1 MFPHSKSLR
10 ASLTARLTVALV
22 ALGIIGTVAAY
33 GLGAKYANLA
43 YDQALFDDVNT
54 LAEQIT
60 VDADGSVQVNL
71 PAAALKWLLAD
82 EGELVRYRVTDLR
95 NGKVL
100 ASNGQLGERPT
111 NLTLSGQSGFR
122 DFVSENAALR
132 VAYLR
137 HDIDPVDVPVLI
149 EVAETTK
156 KRDRMAKTILIDVA
170 LFMATVLVVAVGL
183 VWHGVGSG
191 LAPLALLEAE
201 AAQHLGADLQPLERM
216 NSPQEVHGLIDAI
229 NRLMARVA
237 VVMESQSNFIAN
249 AAHQLRTPL
258 AGLRLQAQLA
268 NKMTTPETV
277 RASLAEVEASASR
290 AAHLVDQ
297 ILVLSKAEVIDP
309 LAPSQS
315 VDLAKLANQIIERFL
330 PLADQRNID
339 LGCETGSGNFQVSGN
354 EVLFGELIGNLV
366 DNALRYG
373 NIGGHVTIE
382 IYREANDVLLA
393 VGDDGPG
400 FSDTDRAQVFRRFYR
415 SDLSH
420 SDGAGL
426 GLAIVSEIA
435 ERYHAEL
442 NLESVV
448 GKGSRFELRF
458 SCYNGGEA
466 GVS

>member
-10 ASLTARLTVALV
+10 ASLTARLTLALV
-22 ALGIIGTVAAY
+22 ALGIIGTFAAY
-33 GLGAKYANLA
+33 ELGAQYANVA

-54 LAEQIT
+54 LAQQIT
-60 VDADGSVQVNL
+60 VDADGTVQVNL

-82 EGELVRYRVTDLR
+82 EGEVVRYRVTDLR

-100 ASNGQLGERPT
+100 AANGQLGERPT
-111 NLTLSGQSGFR
+111 NLSLSGQSGFR
-122 DFVSENAALR
+122 DFVSGHTALR

-137 HDIDPVDVPVLI
+137 HDTDPSDVPVLI
-149 EVAETTK
+149 EIAETTK
-156 KRDRMAKTILIDVA
+156 KRDRMTKSIFVGAA
-170 LFMATVLVVAVGL
+170 LFMATVVVVAVGL

-201 AAQHLGADLQPLERM
+201 ATQRLGADLRPLDRA
-216 NSPQEVHGLIDAI
+216 NSPIEVHGLIDAI
-229 NRLMARVA
+229 NRLMARIA
-237 VVMESQSNFIAN
+237 VVLDSQSNFIAN

-268 NKMTTPETV
+268 NKTAEPELV
-277 RASLAEVEASASR
+277 RASLIEVEASAAR

-309 LAPSQS
+309 LAPSPL
-315 VDLAKLANQIIERFL
+315 VDLGQIAHQIIERFL

-339 LGCETGSGNFQVSGN
+339 LGCETGTGNFQVSGN

-373 NIGGHVTIE
+373 HTGGHVTIE
-382 IYREANDVLLA
+382 IYREANEVLVA
-393 VGDDGPG
+393 VSDDGPG
-400 FSDTDRAQVFRRFYR
+400 FSATDRARVFQRFYR
-415 SDLSH
+415 SDMSR

-442 NLESVV
+442 NLDSVP

-458 SCYNGGEA
+458 PDPKFGDDA
-466 GVS
+466 V

>member
-201 AAQHLGADLQPLERM
+201 AAQHLGAEPGGER
-216 NSPQEVHGLIDAI
+216 PWPTRIPP
-229 NRLMARVA
+229 R
-237 VVMESQSNFIAN
+237 
-249 AAHQLRTPL
+249 
-258 AGLRLQAQLA
+258 
-268 NKMTTPETV
+268 
-277 RASLAEVEASASR
+277 
-290 AAHLVDQ
+290 
-297 ILVLSKAEVIDP
+297 
-309 LAPSQS
+309 PS
-315 VDLAKLANQIIERFL
+315 
-330 PLADQRNID
+330 
-339 LGCETGSGNFQVSGN
+339 TGSS
-354 EVLFGELIGNLV
+354 
-366 DNALRYG
+366 RC
-373 NIGGHVTIE
+373 
-382 IYREANDVLLA
+382 
-393 VGDDGPG
+393 
-400 FSDTDRAQVFRRFYR
+400 FRRSRTSR
-415 SDLSH
+415 S
-420 SDGAGL
+420 
-426 GLAIVSEIA
+426 
-435 ERYHAEL
+435 
-442 NLESVV
+442 
-448 GKGSRFELRF
+448 
-458 SCYNGGEA
+458 
-466 GVS
+466 